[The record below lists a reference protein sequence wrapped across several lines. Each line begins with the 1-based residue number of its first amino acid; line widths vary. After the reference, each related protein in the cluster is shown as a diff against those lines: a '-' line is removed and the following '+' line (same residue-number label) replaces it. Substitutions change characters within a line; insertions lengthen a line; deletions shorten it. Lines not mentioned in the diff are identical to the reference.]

1 MKKTEKLYAWS
12 ACEIEG
18 SIDSFIAML
27 KQFRDN
33 AEKREYTNLTVE
45 LETKWECGIQHTVFV
60 VKGQKNVVDKKK
72 SKKKKEEGILFTRIY
87 T

>member
-1 MKKTEKLYAWS
+1 MKKTERLYAWS

-33 AEKREYTNLTVE
+33 AEKRGYTNLTVE
-45 LETKWECGIQHTVFV
+45 LEEHYSREDYTSSKNHWVTFV
-60 VKGQKNVVDKKK
+60 IKGQKKK
-72 SKKKKEEGILFTRIY
+72 SK
-87 T
+87 